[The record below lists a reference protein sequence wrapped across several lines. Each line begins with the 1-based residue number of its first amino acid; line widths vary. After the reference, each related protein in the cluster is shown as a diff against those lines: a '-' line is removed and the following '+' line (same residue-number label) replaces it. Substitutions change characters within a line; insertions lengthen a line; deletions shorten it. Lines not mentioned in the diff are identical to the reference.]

1 MDTPLPYQ
9 LLADAV
15 LVLHFAVVL
24 FVIGGLLVILVGNRR
39 GWRWVNHPVF
49 RWPHLIA
56 IAVVAAQAWFGQLCP
71 LTVLESALRERAGE
85 SAYQASFIEHWVQQ
99 ILYYNAPWWVFT
111 LVYTLFG
118 LAVLITWWRFP
129 PRR

>member
-39 GWRWVNHPVF
+39 GWHWVNRPGF

-99 ILYYNAPWWVFT
+99 VLYYNAPWWVFT

-118 LAVLITWWRFP
+118 LVVLLAWWRFP